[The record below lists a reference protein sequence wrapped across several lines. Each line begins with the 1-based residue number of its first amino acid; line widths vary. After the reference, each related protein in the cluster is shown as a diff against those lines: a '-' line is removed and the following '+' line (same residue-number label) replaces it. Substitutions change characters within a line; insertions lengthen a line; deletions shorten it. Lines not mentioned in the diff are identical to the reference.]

1 MRARAA
7 LLAALA
13 ALGCVVACGVAE
25 GPREKLKHTAF
36 QFNEGLRWGRYQEVL
51 PRVDP
56 EARDHFME
64 QHKEWGSTIRLSNV
78 EPVQY
83 VIAEDDMKAAITVQF
98 TWYRVDEMVEHVT
111 QTVQYW
117 ERRDGEWVLIAEEHA
132 GGVPF

>member
-1 MRARAA
+1 MRSGAAIVTIAAA
-7 LLAALA
+7 LF
-13 ALGCVVACGVAE
+13 VVACGVAE

-36 QFNEGLRWGRYQEVL
+36 VFNEGLRWGRYQEVL

-64 QHKEWGSTIRLSNV
+64 MHKEWGSTIRLSNV

-83 VIAEDDMKAAITVQF
+83 VIAENNEKAAITVQF

-117 ERRDGEWVLIAEEHA
+117 ERRDGEWMMIAEEHSS
-132 GGVPF
+132 GEPF